1 MEKQGC
7 LKCGT
12 RDAAAKEVSMA
23 SGVIGRFMGISPRVF
38 VVVSCK
44 KCGYSE
50 FYNKEIKNAANAID
64 IFFE

>member
-12 RDAAAKEVSMA
+12 RDATTKEVAMT
-23 SGVIGRFMGISPRVF
+23 SGNNDEKMDIFPHVII
-38 VVVSCK
+38 VVSCK

-50 FYNKEIKNAANAID
+50 FYNKESTNVANAID
-64 IFFE
+64 IFFG